1 MVIIE
6 SSTPYHNPYQ
16 FKGRDIRLIYL
27 YDPKTGE
34 KVDYRRWFNH
44 NGMSGNSIKKFELPV
59 EGIKKKLKYKADGT
73 VFVMTAK
80 EWDGLKY
87 NLYIPTTMVNY
98 TPAHQYENETIT
110 LTGEFWNPYLDELE
124 RLNYRK
130 EYTTK
135 TFKLR

>member
-6 SSTPYHNPYQ
+6 SSTPCHNPYQ

-34 KVDYRRWFNH
+34 KVNYYRWFNH

-59 EGIKKKLKYKADGT
+59 EEIKKKLKYKADGT
-73 VFVMTAK
+73 VFVMTVK
-80 EWDGLKY
+80 EWDGLEY
-87 NLYIPTTMVNY
+87 DLYIPTTMVNY
-98 TPAHQYENETIT
+98 TPANQYDNETIT
-110 LTGEFWNPYLDELE
+110 LTGEFSEPYLDELKQVKW
-124 RLNYRK
+124 NK
-130 EYTTK
+130 EYTAK

>member
-6 SSTPYHNPYQ
+6 SSTPCHNPYQ

-27 YDPKTGE
+27 YDPKTGN
-34 KVDYRRWFNH
+34 KLDYLRWFNH

-59 EGIKKKLKYKADGT
+59 EEIKKKLKYKADGT

-80 EWDGLKY
+80 EWDGLEY
-87 NLYIPTTMVNY
+87 DLYIPTIMVNY
-98 TPAHQYENETIT
+98 TPVAFELPTIT
-110 LTGEFWNPYLDELE
+110 LTGEFSEPYLDELKQVKW
-124 RLNYRK
+124 NK